1 MKILKYYFKL
11 KSIDII
17 CIGEVLID
25 FIGHEINTSINRTK
39 DYHRFLGGSPT
50 NVAVNASRIGLSSLL
65 VASCGQDGLGDFI
78 IRKLKSSKVDVS
90 SLRMIPEVPTS
101 VIFVS
106 KSTET
111 PDFIAYR
118 QGDCEIKLE
127 QLPDELL
134 QKAKIFH
141 TTCFAL
147 SKNPARETILNRAKK
162 AKDLGL
168 KLSIDIN
175 FSERIWPDREE
186 AKAVLKEYLS
196 NDPLVKLSEDD
207 CYRLFAEVK
216 SDEHI
221 FDYFHTLGATTICL
235 TKGKNGV
242 VVSDLNEGLFFQKA
256 IQIQEVKDTTG
267 AGDAFWTGF
276 LYAQIHQKSLLD
288 CVSIAQK
295 LASIKLQNVGR
306 LPDDLDIEE
315 IIN

>member
-1 MKILKYYFKL
+1 M

-25 FIGHEINTSINRTK
+25 FIGHEVNTSINRTK

-50 NVAVNASRIGLSSLL
+50 NVAVNAARLGLNSVL
-65 VASCGQDGLGDFI
+65 VATCGQDGLGDYI
-78 IRKLKSSKVDVS
+78 VRKLKGNNINVNHINKLES
-90 SLRMIPEVPTS
+90 EPTS

-111 PDFIAYR
+111 PDFIPYR
-118 QGDCEIKLE
+118 EADCQIQES
-127 QLPDELL
+127 QLPDETIAD
-134 QKAKIFH
+134 AKIYH

-147 SKNPARETILNRAKK
+147 SKNPARNTILNRAKK
-162 AKDLGL
+162 AAELGL

-175 FSERIWPDREE
+175 FSERIWPNREE
-186 AKAVLKEYLS
+186 AKQVIADYLS

-216 SDEHI
+216 SEDYI
-221 FDYFHTLGATTICL
+221 FEYFHNLGASTICL
-235 TKGKNGV
+235 TKGKKGV
-242 VVSDLNEGLFFQKA
+242 VLSDKKEGLFFQDA
-256 IQIQEVKDTTG
+256 LPINEVKDATG

-276 LYAQIHQKSLLD
+276 LYAQLQNRSLNESI
-288 CVSIAQK
+288 SIAQK

-306 LPDDLDIEE
+306 LPDDINLEE
-315 IIN
+315 YITNV

>member
-1 MKILKYYFKL
+1 MKP
-11 KSIDII
+11 IDII

-50 NVAVNASRIGLSSLL
+50 NVAVNSSRLGLHSIL
-65 VASCGQDGLGDFI
+65 VASCGQDGLGDYV
-78 IRKLKSSKVDVS
+78 IRKLKANNVNTDFIGKSET
-90 SLRMIPEVPTS
+90 IPTS

-111 PDFIAYR
+111 PDFIPYR
-118 QGDCEIKLE
+118 QADCEIFE
-127 QLPDELL
+127 NQLPDEIIAN
-134 QKAKIFH
+134 AKIFH

-147 SKNPARETILNRAKK
+147 SKNPARQTILNRAKK
-162 AKDLGL
+162 AAELGL

-186 AKAVLKEYLS
+186 AKQVLSEYLS

-207 CYRLFAEVK
+207 CYRLFASVK
-216 SDEHI
+216 SEEFI
-221 FDYFHTLGATTICL
+221 FDYFHKMGVSTICL

-242 VVSDLNEGLFFQKA
+242 VVSDIEKGLFFQKA
-256 IQIQEVKDTTG
+256 IPIEEIKDTTG

-276 LYAQIHQKSLLD
+276 LFAQLRQYDLNTSIT
-288 CVSIAQK
+288 IAQK

-306 LPDDLDIEE
+306 LPDD
-315 IIN
+315 ININELVT

>member
-1 MKILKYYFKL
+1 MKN
-11 KSIDII
+11 IDII

-50 NVAVNASRIGLSSLL
+50 NVAVNASRLGLKSLL
-65 VASCGQDGLGDFI
+65 VASCGQDGLGEYVV
-78 IRKLKSSKVDVS
+78 RKLKHNNVITSQIAKLESA
-90 SLRMIPEVPTS
+90 PTS

-111 PDFIAYR
+111 PDFIPYR
-118 QGDCEIKLE
+118 EADCQITEN
-127 QLPDELL
+127 QLPDEII
-134 QKAKIFH
+134 ADAAIFH

-162 AKDLGL
+162 AAELGL
-168 KLSIDIN
+168 QLSIDIN
-175 FSERIWPDREE
+175 FSERIWPNREE
-186 AKAVLKEYLS
+186 AKQVLAEYLS
-196 NDPLVKLSEDD
+196 LNPIVKLSEDD

-216 SDEHI
+216 TEDYI
-221 FDYFHTLGATTICL
+221 FDYFHKLGASRICL

-242 VVSDLNEGLFFQKA
+242 VLSDLEHGLFFQEA
-256 IQIQEVKDTTG
+256 LPIEEIKDATG

-276 LYAQIHQKSLLD
+276 LYAQLNEKDLD
-288 CVSIAQK
+288 ESISIAQR

-306 LPDDLDIEE
+306 LPDN
-315 IIN
+315 INILSKLL

>member
-1 MKILKYYFKL
+1 MS
-11 KSIDII
+11 SIDII

-50 NVAVNASRIGLSSLL
+50 NVAVNASRLGLKSVL
-65 VASCGQDGLGDFI
+65 VASCGQDGLGDYVV
-78 IRKLKSSKVDVS
+78 RKLKSNNVNTASIRKSDTA
-90 SLRMIPEVPTS
+90 PTS

-111 PDFIAYR
+111 PDFIPYR
-118 QGDCEIKLE
+118 QADCEIFE
-127 QLPDELL
+127 SQLSDETIAD
-134 QKAKIFH
+134 AKIFH

-147 SKNPARETILNRAKK
+147 SKNPARQTILNRAKK
-162 AKDLGL
+162 AKELGL

-186 AKAVLKEYLS
+186 AKQVLKEYLA

-216 SDEHI
+216 SEDYI
-221 FDYFHTLGATTICL
+221 FDYFHNLGASTICL

-242 VVSDLNEGLFFQKA
+242 AVSDVKEGLLFQEAAK
-256 IQIQEVKDTTG
+256 IDDIKDTTG

-276 LYAQIHQKSLLD
+276 LFAQIENKSLNE
-288 CVSIAQK
+288 CITIAQK

-306 LPDDLDIEE
+306 LPDNINIKK
-315 IIN
+315 IIQE

>member
-1 MKILKYYFKL
+1 M

-17 CIGEVLID
+17 SIGEVLID
-25 FIGHEINTSINRTK
+25 FIGHEVNTSINRTK

-50 NVAVNASRIGLSSLL
+50 NVAVNASRLGLKSVL
-65 VASCGQDGLGDFI
+65 VASCGQDGLGDYVV
-78 IRKLKSSKVDVS
+78 RKLKSNNVITSQIRKS
-90 SLRMIPEVPTS
+90 ESAPTS

-111 PDFIAYR
+111 PDFIPYR
-118 QGDCEIKLE
+118 QADCDIYEN
-127 QLPDELL
+127 QLPDEIIAA
-134 QKAKIFH
+134 AKIFH

-162 AKDLGL
+162 AKELGL
-168 KLSIDIN
+168 QLSIDIN

-186 AKAVLKEYLS
+186 AKKVLREYLQ

-216 SDEHI
+216 SEDYI
-221 FDYFHTLGATTICL
+221 FDYFHELGATTICL

-242 VVSDLNEGLFFQKA
+242 VVSDLKEGLFFQKA
-256 IQIQEVKDTTG
+256 LHIDEIKDTTG

-276 LYAQIHQKSLLD
+276 LYAQIEHKSLNE
-288 CVSIAQK
+288 SITLAQK
-295 LASIKLQNVGR
+295 LAVIKLQNVGR
-306 LPDDLDIEE
+306 LPDNINIKK
-315 IIN
+315 IIQE

>member
-1 MKILKYYFKL
+1 MS
-11 KSIDII
+11 SIDII

-50 NVAVNASRIGLSSLL
+50 NVAVNASRLGLKSVL
-65 VASCGQDGLGDFI
+65 VASCGQDGLGDYVV
-78 IRKLKSSKVDVS
+78 RKLKSNNVNTS
-90 SLRMIPEVPTS
+90 SIRKSDTAPTS

-111 PDFIAYR
+111 PDFIPYR
-118 QGDCEIKLE
+118 QADCEIFE
-127 QLPDELL
+127 SQLSDETIAD
-134 QKAKIFH
+134 AKIFH

-147 SKNPARETILNRAKK
+147 SKNPARQTILNRAKK
-162 AKDLGL
+162 AKELGL

-186 AKAVLKEYLS
+186 AKQVLKEYLA

-216 SDEHI
+216 SEDYI
-221 FDYFHTLGATTICL
+221 FDYFHNLGASTICL

-242 VVSDLNEGLFFQKA
+242 ALSDVKEGLLFQEAAK
-256 IQIQEVKDTTG
+256 IDDIKDTTG

-276 LYAQIHQKSLLD
+276 LFAQIENKSLNE
-288 CVSIAQK
+288 CITIAQK

-306 LPDDLDIEE
+306 LPDNINIKK
-315 IIN
+315 IIQE

>member
-1 MKILKYYFKL
+1 MKP
-11 KSIDII
+11 IDII

-25 FIGHEINTSINRTK
+25 FIGHEVNTSINRTK

-50 NVAVNASRIGLSSLL
+50 NVAVNSSRLGLHSIL
-65 VASCGQDGLGDFI
+65 VASCGQDGLGDYV
-78 IRKLKSSKVDVS
+78 IRKLKANKVNTDFIGKS
-90 SLRMIPEVPTS
+90 DTVPTS

-111 PDFIAYR
+111 PDFIPYR
-118 QGDCEIKLE
+118 QADCEIFE
-127 QLPDELL
+127 NQLPDEIIAN
-134 QKAKIFH
+134 AKIFH

-147 SKNPARETILNRAKK
+147 SKNPARQTILNRAKK
-162 AKDLGL
+162 AAELGL

-186 AKAVLKEYLS
+186 AKQVLKEYLC

-207 CYRLFAEVK
+207 CYRLFDSVK
-216 SDEHI
+216 SEEFI
-221 FDYFHTLGATTICL
+221 FDYFHKMGVSTICL

-242 VVSDLNEGLFFQKA
+242 VVSDVEKGLFFQKA
-256 IQIQEVKDTTG
+256 IPIEEIKDTTG

-276 LYAQIHQKSLLD
+276 LFAQLNNHDLNSSIT
-288 CVSIAQK
+288 IAQK

-306 LPDDLDIEE
+306 LPDD
-315 IIN
+315 ININELVS